1 MISLFSWLLRIVRA
15 IDWPLLLIVACLS
28 AAGLMVMHSAVGG
41 TDWRYADQSRY
52 FVVALIVMWLV
63 ALVPPYWLARLAP
76 IAYGGALA
84 LLVAVVFV
92 GDTSKG
98 ATRWLDLGFIRLQPS
113 EIMKIALPL
122 LLAWYFQVR
131 EGKRNPLD
139 YVIAIALI
147 AAPFLLIVGQPD
159 LGTALL
165 VGAAGFF
172 VMYFAGLSFKL
183 LIPVA
188 VAGVIGIGLVLAY
201 EDTLCAPETDWVVLQ
216 DYQKGRVCTLLDPT
230 KDPLGKGF
238 HTIQSTI
245 AVGSGGLYG
254 RGFMQGTQAQLDFI
268 PERTTD
274 FVFAVFAEEFG
285 LYGSLSLLFLFL
297 LLVARGLVIAARA
310 ESTFCR
316 LAAGS
321 LTLVLFTYVFVNIG
335 MVIGILPVVGVPLPF
350 FSYGGTALL
359 TLGVALGVLM
369 SISSQQSLP
378 SPSNART
385 GFGSP

>member
-1 MISLFSWLLRIVRA
+1 MISLFNWLMRGLRA
-15 IDWPLLLIVACLS
+15 IDWPLMLIVVCLS
-28 AAGLMVMHSAVGG
+28 GIGLLVMQSAVGG

-52 FVVALIVMWLV
+52 FVVALVLMWMI
-63 ALVPPYWLARLAP
+63 ALVPPQWLARLAP
-76 IAYGGALA
+76 FMYGAGVV
-84 LLVAVVFV
+84 LLVAVMFV

-98 ATRWLDLGFIRLQPS
+98 ATRWLDLGFVRLQPS

-122 LLAWYFQVR
+122 LLAWYFQQR

-139 YVIAIALI
+139 YFIALALLI
-147 AAPFLLIVGQPD
+147 VPFLLIVQQPD

-165 VGAAGFF
+165 VASAGFF

-183 LIPVA
+183 LAPVA
-188 VAGVIGIGLVLAY
+188 VAAVVAISMVLAY
-201 EDTLCAPETDWVVLQ
+201 QDTLCAPETDWVVLH

-254 RGFMQGTQAQLDFI
+254 RGYMEGTQAQLDFI

-274 FVFAVFAEEFG
+274 FIFAVFAEEFG
-285 LYGSLSLLFLFL
+285 LYGSVTLLFLFL
-297 LLVARGLVIAARA
+297 LLIARGLVIAAR
-310 ESTFCR
+310 SDTTFCR

-321 LTLVLFTYVFVNIG
+321 LTLVLFVYVFVNVG

-359 TLGVALGVLM
+359 TLAIALGILM
-369 SISSQQSLP
+369 SVSGHRLP
-378 SPSNART
+378 SSPSSART
-385 GFGSP
+385 GLGNP